1 MVDRKPVPSAVL
13 PVASLETSTYISSFV
28 SLNLSA
34 TQNKAPEDTPF
45 SSVTLP
51 LLTTG
56 SGSAPDVP
64 PRASPAPLVKP
75 AQVSIKDAV
84 TVFCEIE
91 KTILAIQKGFLHQ
104 ESISESSLYL
114 GEPLCN
120 VSISNGTHAVLQAG
134 WSECGTEVETVSPL
148 SQGKPRRLRALTFP
162 LWEGAMAVVCPGV

>member
-13 PVASLETSTYISSFV
+13 PVTSLETSTYISSFV

-34 TQNKAPEDTPF
+34 TQNQAPEDTPF

-148 SQGKPRRLRALTFP
+148 SQGKPRRPRALIFP